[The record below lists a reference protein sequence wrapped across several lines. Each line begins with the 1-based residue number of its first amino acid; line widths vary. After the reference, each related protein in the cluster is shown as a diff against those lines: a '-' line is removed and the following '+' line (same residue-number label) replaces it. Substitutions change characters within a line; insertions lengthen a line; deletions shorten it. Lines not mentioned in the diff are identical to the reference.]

1 MKSLRFVPII
11 ALLSLLVAITGG
23 VSAQGGE
30 LTPGTPVEG
39 TLAGDPDVYSLSLT
53 EGQLV
58 IISMESEEFDTRVTL
73 KDSSGAE
80 VGTDDDSGEST
91 NALLAFVA
99 QGDDTYSVEAGS
111 FFSGE
116 GAYTLTATL
125 LEPSEVAAGSPV
137 TLAASGELQV
147 YAIYR
152 GTAGEVVDI
161 RATSVG
167 EDDIDVAFNGVNEG
181 EIDRDDDDGPGRNA
195 LLRRVVL
202 PADGLYL
209 IKSTSLFDDPFTA
222 DVEIAVDST
231 EQLFIDATPIDVTL
245 SDDDLGTEV
254 FTFEASAGTVYRI
267 IATSVNG
274 TGIKMELL
282 DTDAFFT
289 PDIESG
295 DAVRVSWD
303 YRASVGGTF
312 RIDVHPSFFS
322 EGDTYQIWV
331 EVVE

>member
-1 MKSLRFVPII
+1 MKTLRFLPII
-11 ALLSLLVAITGG
+11 ALLSMMFAVVGG
-23 VSAQGGE
+23 VGAQGGE

-39 TLAGDPDVYSLSLT
+39 TLAGDPDVYTISLT

-58 IISMESEEFDTRVTL
+58 LFSMVSEEFDTRVTL
-73 KDSSGAE
+73 KNSSGTE
-80 VGTDDDSGEST
+80 VGTDDDGGVDN

-99 QGDDTYSVEAGS
+99 QADDTYSLEAGA

-125 LEPSEVAAGSPV
+125 VEATEVTAGSPV
-137 TLAASGELQV
+137 TLSAVGELQV
-147 YAIYR
+147 YAVYR

-161 RATSVG
+161 RATSAG
-167 EDDIDVAFNGVNEG
+167 DDDVDVAFNGVNEG
-181 EIDRDDDDGPGRNA
+181 EVDSDDDDGPGNNS

-209 IKSTSLFDDPFTA
+209 IKSTSLFDEAFAA

-231 EQLFIDATPIDVTL
+231 EQLIVADTPIDFAL
-245 SDDDLGTEV
+245 SDDALGTEV
-254 FTFEASAGTVYRI
+254 FTFEATAGTTYRI
-267 IATSVNG
+267 TATSVNG
-274 TGIKMELL
+274 TGIRMQLL

-303 YRASVGGTF
+303 YRATAGGTF

-322 EGDTYQIWV
+322 DGDSYQIWL